1 MAKIKRRKL
10 KWIASDSSQVVG
22 YKLYW
27 SEDGTVNYDSKC
39 AILGN
44 VTEIV
49 LPDDVNSF
57 TPNGG
62 PIEFAIT
69 ALDELGNE
77 VDKFRNTSA
86 RKESHMFYRK
96 SSRFIVLFGL
106 LLAMLALVAV
116 LPAAANDHRSTENVY
131 WWWDGA
137 TVIGS
142 STLTRT
148 PNGISANYHQSGDI
162 ILKLIHIQNGRAGT
176 RGRHRAVSR
185 ARLRVE
191 LRHHRHP
198 RATSS

>member
-27 SEDGTVNYDSKC
+27 SEDGAVDYDSKC

-77 VDKFRNTSA
+77 SDMITLKAPYQFNVPKAPDDLYMQKLDDFCITGQPGDEDERVDYYITS
-86 RKESHMFYRK
+86 RQDDETDD
-96 SSRFIVLFGL
+96 VE
-106 LLAMLALVAV
+106 
-116 LPAAANDHRSTENVY
+116 P
-131 WWWDGA
+131 
-137 TVIGS
+137 
-142 STLTRT
+142 
-148 PNGISANYHQSGDI
+148 I
-162 ILKLIHIQNGRAGT
+162 ILVE
-176 RGRHRAVSR
+176 AVGSIN
-185 ARLRVE
+185 
-191 LRHHRHP
+191 
-198 RATSS
+198 

>member
-27 SEDGTVNYDSKC
+27 SEDGAVNYDSNC
-39 AILGN
+39 AVLGN

-77 VDKFRNTSA
+77 SDMITLRAPYQFNVPKAPEDLYIQKLDDFFINRQPNAEDDRVDYYITS
-86 RKESHMFYRK
+86 
-96 SSRFIVLFGL
+96 
-106 LLAMLALVAV
+106 
-116 LPAAANDHRSTENVY
+116 
-131 WWWDGA
+131 
-137 TVIGS
+137 
-142 STLTRT
+142 
-148 PNGISANYHQSGDI
+148 HQSDESDEDEPI
-162 ILKLIHIQNGRAGT
+162 ILVE
-176 RGRHRAVSR
+176 AVGSFN
-185 ARLRVE
+185 
-191 LRHHRHP
+191 
-198 RATSS
+198 